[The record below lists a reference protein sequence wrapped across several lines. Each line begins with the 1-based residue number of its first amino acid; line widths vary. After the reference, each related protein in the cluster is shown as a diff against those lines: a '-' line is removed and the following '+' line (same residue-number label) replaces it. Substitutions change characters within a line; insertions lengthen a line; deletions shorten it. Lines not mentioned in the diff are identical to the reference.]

1 MAWVGWDLNDQ
12 QVSILCC
19 WTGLPPASF
28 LQQLC
33 RQGVLQMPFCCTF
46 MLDLI
51 QPNCEEEILPLFL
64 HRLLL
69 PLLGHEHDCPFPC
82 HPVFSYHQK
91 ILKFQPLKASIQTR
105 ICAHL
110 HFICVFFSFS
120 FFFPQFLSVW
130 FYKLGHFSG
139 KDKFLPLEMY
149 GLLPFGLSYCE
160 KTKQNTTIKVF
171 IQWLQAA
178 LERSKASGLQLNK
191 QNIYSVPLD

>member
-82 HPVFSYHQK
+82 QPVFSYHQK

-110 HFICVFFSFS
+110 HFICGFFFLFLFFSLS
-120 FFFPQFLSVW
+120 FFLCGFINWGISV
-130 FYKLGHFSG
+130 
-139 KDKFLPLEMY
+139 
-149 GLLPFGLSYCE
+149 E
-160 KTKQNTTIKVF
+160 KTNSHHWRCTDFYHSDYRTARKQNKT
-171 IQWLQAA
+171 QQ
-178 LERSKASGLQLNK
+178 
-191 QNIYSVPLD
+191 

>member
-46 MLDLI
+46 RLDLI
-51 QPNCEEEILPLFL
+51 QPTVRRKYSL
-64 HRLLL
+64 
-69 PLLGHEHDCPFPC
+69 
-82 HPVFSYHQK
+82 FSYTGCCYLCLDVSMTAPFLVSLYSLTIKKSWNFSLWKQVYK
-91 ILKFQPLKASIQTR
+91 QGFVP
-105 ICAHL
+105 ICTL
-110 HFICVFFSFS
+110 FVFFFSFS

-139 KDKFLPLEMY
+139 KDKFSPLEMY

>member
-1 MAWVGWDLNDQ
+1 MAWVGWDLDDQ
-12 QVSILCC
+12 QVSIPCC
-19 WTGLPPASF
+19 GRGLPHASF

-33 RQGVLQMPFCCTF
+33 QQRVLQMPFCCTF
-46 MLDLI
+46 TIDLI

-82 HPVFSYHQK
+82 H
-91 ILKFQPLKASIQTR
+91 
-105 ICAHL
+105 
-110 HFICVFFSFS
+110 FICGFFFL
-120 FFFPQFLSVW
+120 FLFFPQFLSVW